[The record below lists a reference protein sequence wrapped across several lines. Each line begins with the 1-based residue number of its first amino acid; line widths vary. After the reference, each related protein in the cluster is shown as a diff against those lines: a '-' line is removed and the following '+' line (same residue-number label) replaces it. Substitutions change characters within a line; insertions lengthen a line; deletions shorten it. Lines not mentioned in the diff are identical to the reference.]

1 MKVKLTEAPII
12 QISKAGLSATV
23 DIETQS
29 EGQQSVHVVST
40 YADPAF
46 NKLCAGIDSAS
57 DFICRFTVRAGYK
70 TQPI

>member
-1 MKVKLTEAPII
+1 MKLTEAPII

-46 NKLCAGIDSAS
+46 NK
-57 DFICRFTVRAGYK
+57 
-70 TQPI
+70 